1 MDVVLINPE
10 DQTAVKNKLGFV
22 LPPLNLMYLGAA
34 LERASFSVE
43 IIDDDLRRMGAEGV
57 ALLVE
62 KLNPLIVGIT
72 ATTAT
77 IKTSLEYIKAIK
89 RVLPDVLTVIG
100 GPHPTFLPLETL
112 SDCRELDVVVMGEG
126 EETIVELAEG
136 CERGDRGVLEGVKGI
151 SYRTDERLR
160 TTPPRPLIENL
171 DDIPFP
177 ARHLVPFRDYETSS
191 QEAGGMITS
200 RGCVYPCR
208 YCSSSLIMGKKFRF
222 RSPENV
228 VDEVE
233 ELTEIYGL
241 REIAFLDDTFML
253 HRPRAREI
261 AEEIRRRDLDVS
273 FVTSSRVD
281 MVQEPLLRTLREA
294 GMSTV
299 YYGVES
305 GCQRIL
311 DMMKKGITVKQSED
325 AVKAAKRAGLDVIT
339 SFILGYPGERPSE
352 MDRTIDFSIKLDPD
366 YSQYSILTPFP
377 GTPIYTELKSKGL
390 LEEDWD
396 RYTVIQ
402 PVIRYEKLGLS
413 RELIQRKLV
422 KAYLKFYS
430 RPSYLLKHTY
440 MIRVFFETLYR
451 TYIEP
456 KIPLRK
462 KLKA

>member
-136 CERGDRGVLEGVKGI
+136 YERGDRGVLEGVKGI
-151 SYRTDERLR
+151 SYRTDERLK

-241 REIAFLDDTFML
+241 HEIAFLDDTFML

-261 AEEIRRRDLDVS
+261 AEEIRRRGLDVS

-339 SFILGYPGERPSE
+339 SFILGYPGERPS
-352 MDRTIDFSIKLDPD
+352 
-366 YSQYSILTPFP
+366 
-377 GTPIYTELKSKGL
+377 
-390 LEEDWD
+390 
-396 RYTVIQ
+396 
-402 PVIRYEKLGLS
+402 
-413 RELIQRKLV
+413 
-422 KAYLKFYS
+422 
-430 RPSYLLKHTY
+430 
-440 MIRVFFETLYR
+440 
-451 TYIEP
+451 
-456 KIPLRK
+456 
-462 KLKA
+462 

>member
-10 DQTAVKNKLGFV
+10 DRTAVKNKLGFV
-22 LPPLNLMYLGAA
+22 LPPLNLMYLGAS
-34 LERASFSVE
+34 LERASFSVK
-43 IIDDDLRRMGAEGV
+43 IIDDDLRRMGVEGV
-57 ALLVE
+57 ARLVE
-62 KLNPLIVGIT
+62 RINPFIVGIT

-77 IKTSLEYIKAIK
+77 IRTSLEYIKAIK
-89 RVLPDVLTVIG
+89 DRLPNVLTVIG
-100 GPHPTFLPLETL
+100 GPHPTFLPVDTL
-112 SDCRELDVVVMGEG
+112 RECRDLDVVVMGEG
-126 EETIVELAEG
+126 EATIVDLAENH
-136 CERGDRGVLEGVKGI
+136 ERGGSLEGVAGI
-151 SYRTDERLR
+151 TYRDGDRIR
-160 TTPPRPLIENL
+160 TNEPRALIEDL
-171 DDIPFP
+171 DEIPFP

-191 QEAGGMITS
+191 QDAGGMITS

-233 ELTEIYGL
+233 ELVEVYGL
-241 REIAFLDDTFML
+241 HDIAFLDDTFML

-261 AEEIRRRDLDVS
+261 SEEIRRRNLDVS

-281 MVQEPLLRTLREA
+281 MVQESLLRDLRNA
-294 GMSTV
+294 GMSTI

-305 GCQRIL
+305 GCQRVL
-311 DMMKKGITVKQSED
+311 DMMKKGITVKQAED
-325 AVKAAKRAGLDVIT
+325 AVRVTKKVGVDVIT
-339 SFILGYPGERPSE
+339 SFILGYPGEKPSE

-377 GTPIYTELKSKGL
+377 GTPIYAELKSQGL
-390 LEEDWD
+390 IEDDWEN
-396 RYTVIQ
+396 YTVIK
-402 PVIRYEKLGLS
+402 PVIKYEKLGLS
-413 RELIQRKLV
+413 RELIQKKLV

-430 RPSYLLKHTY
+430 RPRYLLKHSY

-456 KIPLRK
+456 KIPFK
-462 KLKA
+462 KDRL